1 MQVVYRNAIPLEIS
15 ATPPKTAKL
24 GGWEGKGFV
33 SDDFNEPMDEFEEY
47 TKSISQN

>member
-15 ATPPKTAKL
+15 ETPRKTAEL